1 MPQKEMGVIPG
12 SPLAKLLARLERHD
26 RRLLLAAVQAA
37 PGPRREKLQR
47 EIRKRLFEL
56 GIE

>member
-1 MPQKEMGVIPG
+1 MGIVPD
-12 SPLAKLLARLERHD
+12 SPLARLLARLERPD

-47 EIRKRLFEL
+47 AVRKRLAEL
-56 GIE
+56 GIA